1 MSDRG
6 DSIRSKVSDTYE
18 KTAGYLIFD
27 ITEAVGLELDD
38 YDSLLTESQKKF
50 DADNLTGE
58 DLTKYCYQRKGI
70 SRKAAGYAKGTV
82 TVTGTGTVEIGDLFE
97 TENGVQFATAE
108 TVDVVNSGDVSVI
121 AVVAG
126 NTGMVGAG
134 TINDMPVTISGI
146 SACTNAEPTSGGYEE
161 ETDDALRER
170 FYEAIRNPSGN
181 GNRAS
186 YIAWAKE
193 VTGVGD
199 AKVFPLAQGTGT
211 VDVVIIDADMTPA
224 DTSLVNEVQ
233 NYIDPNSSGTGDG
246 QAPIGA
252 KCYVSSA
259 TGKAVNVSA
268 TISKVSSASQD
279 TIKANIE
286 NAIIS
291 YLASIAYE
299 SNRVS
304 LAQIGNVILDVPDVT
319 DYENL
324 TLNGEVANI
333 TVAEREVAILGEV
346 TITWA

>member
-6 DSIRSKVSDTYE
+6 DSIRNKVSDAYE

-27 ITEAVGLELDD
+27 VTEAVGLELDD

-97 TENGVQFATAE
+97 TENGVQFAAAE
-108 TVDVVNSGDVSVI
+108 TVDVINSGNVPVI

-126 NTGMVGAG
+126 NTGMVGSGA
-134 TINDMPVTISGI
+134 INDMPVTISGI
-146 SACTNAEPTSGGYEE
+146 SACTNAEPTYGGYEE
-161 ETDDALRER
+161 ETDEALRER

-211 VDVVIIDADMTPA
+211 VDVVIIDSDMTPA
-224 DTSLVNEVQ
+224 DASLVNEVQ

-259 TGKAVNVSA
+259 TGKSVNVSA
-268 TISKVSSASQD
+268 TVSKTGSADANVVLSN
-279 TIKANIE
+279 IKADITK
-286 NAIIS
+286 
-291 YLASIAYE
+291 YLASIAF
-299 SNRVS
+299 NTTKVS
-304 LAQIGNVILDVPDVT
+304 LAQIGNVILDAADVI
-319 DYENL
+319 DYEGLN
-324 TLNGEVANI
+324 LNGATTNV
-333 TVAEREVAILGEV
+333 TVDEREVAVLGEV